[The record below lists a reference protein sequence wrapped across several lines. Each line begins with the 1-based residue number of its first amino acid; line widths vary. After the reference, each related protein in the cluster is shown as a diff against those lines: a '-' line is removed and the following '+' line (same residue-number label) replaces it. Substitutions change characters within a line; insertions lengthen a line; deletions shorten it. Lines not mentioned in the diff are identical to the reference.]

1 MTFNEVISSLGL
13 QEIPLK
19 GRNYTWT
26 NMQQDPLLEQID
38 WCFTSVNWILTYPNT
53 LMLPLSRPTYDH
65 IPCMVQV
72 QTSIPKAQVFRFEN
86 FWIDQP
92 GFIEVVQA
100 MWQSEVQATNSVTW
114 VSAKFKL
121 LRKVLKRWARGL
133 SRLKEQ
139 IKTCSETLLIMDKLE
154 ENIILFVQERNFRN
168 ILKKHILKLLH
179 QKEYWKQRY
188 IVRWTKLGDE
198 STKFFHATATE
209 RFRINTITSLDTED
223 GMTVTGNLEKATL
236 LWEEYMNRLG
246 TSSHTHMHF
255 NLQDLIQSHDLQGI
269 ATPFTKKDIDD
280 TIKNMPSDKALG
292 PDGLNGK
299 FLKC

>member
-1 MTFNEVISSLGL
+1 
-13 QEIPLK
+13 
-19 GRNYTWT
+19 
-26 NMQQDPLLEQID
+26 
-38 WCFTSVNWILTYPNT
+38 
-53 LMLPLSRPTYDH
+53 
-65 IPCMVQV
+65 MVQV

-100 MWQSEVQATNSVTW
+100 VWQSEVQATNSVTW
-114 VSAKFKL
+114 LSAKFKL

-154 ENIILFVQERNFRN
+154 ENIILFVQERNFKN

-188 IVRWTKLGDE
+188 TVRWTKLGDE

-223 GMTVTGNLEKATL
+223 GMTVTEHLEKATL
-236 LWEEYMNRLG
+236 L
-246 TSSHTHMHF
+246 
-255 NLQDLIQSHDLQGI
+255 
-269 ATPFTKKDIDD
+269 
-280 TIKNMPSDKALG
+280 
-292 PDGLNGK
+292 
-299 FLKC
+299 